1 MTFAMTKKEIARM
14 ISDELGLTH
23 QKTQQVVQRTLDV
36 IIEVLANEGQVELRN
51 FGVLKVKDRPAR
63 LGRNPRTGEQIAIPE
78 RAVISFKAG
87 KEMEERV
94 EQYRSRRKDRRGGS
108 AEPGAT

>member
-1 MTFAMTKKEIARM
+1 MTKKEIARM

-23 QKTQQVVQRTLDV
+23 QKTQQVIQRTLDV

-51 FGVLKVKDRPAR
+51 FGVLKVKDRPSR
-63 LGRNPRTGEQIAIPE
+63 IGRNPRTGEEIFISE

-87 KEMEERV
+87 KDMEERV
-94 EQYRSRRKDRRGGS
+94 EQYRPRRKDRRS
-108 AEPGAT
+108 DASS